1 MELSDRQQQILDI
14 VKAQQ
19 PLSGEKI
26 AEELG
31 ISRATLRSDLS
42 FLTLA
47 GILQAAP
54 KIGYTYAGSQ
64 IEPFLFDETFH
75 TGISELMVPPLLIE
89 QSTPIREAIT
99 NLCMY
104 NVRAIFVVDEQKLL
118 IGTLNQKDLLRGSL
132 TTSNDQTP
140 VAVCMTRLANVVT
153 VTPEMNILEVA
164 QLMTQYDTEALAV
177 VDQKNSRKIIGK
189 ITKSRIL
196 AYIIEQAKATELNR

>member
-1 MELSDRQQQILDI
+1 MELSPRQQQILDI

-75 TGISELMVPPLLIE
+75 TAISELMIPPLLIE
-89 QSTPIREAIT
+89 QSTREAIT
-99 NLCMY
+99 NLFMY
-104 NVRAIFVVDEQKLL
+104 NVRAIFVVDEQKRL

-164 QLMTQYDTEALAV
+164 QLMIQHDTEALAV

-196 AYIIEQAKATELNR
+196 AYIVEQAKVTELNR

>member
-1 MELSDRQQQILDI
+1 MELSPRQQQILDI

-64 IEPFLFDETFH
+64 IESFLFDETFH
-75 TGISELMVPPLLIE
+75 TAISELMVPPLLIE

-99 NLCMY
+99 NLFMY
-104 NVRAIFVVDEQKLL
+104 NVRAIFVVDEQKML

-164 QLMTQYDTEALAV
+164 QLMIQHDTEALAV
-177 VDQKNSRKIIGK
+177 VDKKNSRKIIGK

-196 AYIIEQAKATELNR
+196 AYIVEQAKATELNR

>member
-1 MELSDRQQQILDI
+1 
-14 VKAQQ
+14 
-19 PLSGEKI
+19 
-26 AEELG
+26 
-31 ISRATLRSDLS
+31 
-42 FLTLA
+42 
-47 GILQAAP
+47 
-54 KIGYTYAGSQ
+54 
-64 IEPFLFDETFH
+64 
-75 TGISELMVPPLLIE
+75 MVPPLLIE

-99 NLCMY
+99 NLFMY
-104 NVRAIFVVDEQKLL
+104 NLRAIFVVDEQKML

-164 QLMTQYDTEALAV
+164 QLMIQHDTEALAV

-196 AYIIEQAKATELNR
+196 AYIVEQAKATELNR

>member
-1 MELSDRQQQILDI
+1 MELSPRQQQILDI

-47 GILQAAP
+47 GILLAAP

-75 TGISELMVPPLLIE
+75 TAISELMVPPLLIE

-99 NLCMY
+99 NLFMH

-164 QLMTQYDTEALAV
+164 QLMIQHDTEALAV

-196 AYIIEQAKATELNR
+196 AYIVEQA